1 MLHAYVRIFDV
12 MGTIENF
19 LETKDPVASLS
30 RSAVLASGD
39 VQYFCG
45 TDWKAGQACPFWV
58 VGPPGGS
65 SSVVYKKG

>member
-1 MLHAYVRIFDV
+1 MFHAYVRIFDV
-12 MGTIENF
+12 MGIVEIF
-19 LETKDPVASLS
+19 LETKQDPVASLS

-58 VGPPGGS
+58 VGPLVA
-65 SSVVYKKG
+65 VVA